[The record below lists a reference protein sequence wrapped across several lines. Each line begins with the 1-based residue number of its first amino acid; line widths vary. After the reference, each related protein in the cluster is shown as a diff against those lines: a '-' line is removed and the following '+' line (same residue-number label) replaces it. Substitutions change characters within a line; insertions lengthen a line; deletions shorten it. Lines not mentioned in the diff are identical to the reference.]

1 MNPMQMLQNLI
12 ANNTNP
18 ILSNAISLAQK
29 GDVKGV
35 EQIARN
41 ICKERNID
49 YDTEFEKFKNN
60 FTNKG

>member
-18 ILSNAISLAQK
+18 IISNAISLAQK

-49 YDTEFEKFKNN
+49 YDAEFEKFKNN
-60 FTNKG
+60 FTNKK